1 MIYRDWAL
9 IVLIVKWLVAII
21 MQVITIAVFTWQFAF
36 CFGYHVSYLE
46 YFLKDELQH
55 LPSTVHKLSHDLII
69 SIKESRNSKE
79 QFVEKAANIVQQYVA
94 DCMAIKADQINDM
107 LPLDRIIIIC
117 DGLAMEIGITALL
130 KFNTKAGLK
139 YLMQKIPE
147 MSLTSGIQDWS
158 TGGFNME

>member
-1 MIYRDWAL
+1 M
-9 IVLIVKWLVAII
+9 
-21 MQVITIAVFTWQFAF
+21 
-36 CFGYHVSYLE
+36 
-46 YFLKDELQH
+46 KDELQH
-55 LPSTVHKLSHDLII
+55 LPSTVHKLCHDLII

-79 QFVEKAANIVQQYVA
+79 QFVEKAVNIVQHYVA

-107 LPLDRIIIIC
+107 LPLDRIISIC

-147 MSLTSGIQDWS
+147 MSRNVVDKWNSGLVHWR
-158 TGGFNME
+158 F